1 MIQKRVYGYARV
13 STEIQDLTRQKK
25 LIQDYCSL
33 NGYLL
38 VDIITEKIS
47 GAKENKQSIAKL
59 MTLDNDDCDLVLVSE
74 LSRLSREDNLTKV
87 VGYLSTLIENGL
99 DVIFLDEPNKVY
111 KAHTN
116 FKLEDLILLIVKA
129 SNAAEERKKI
139 RERTTT
145 GKVTVIC
152 QNPYA
157 FVGQFAPY
165 GFKVIPNPEYVP
177 NKKGVAK
184 SLLAIDEEE
193 RKDIEYIF
201 DSVIS
206 GKTLHQIAREFNQQ
220 GKRTVRNG
228 VKFTEST
235 ISKTIRNTLY
245 KGERRYKKQI
255 YQIEPIISAD
265 RWELANGRI
274 KDNQLFRGTAS
285 KNFNPLRGII
295 YCPCGYA
302 MILHSN
308 SGSGLFNYQCCK
320 KSSDSDY
327 RKICKNYGLSATFL
341 LNSVWHTVSA
351 YLVGSNYKIKTD
363 EGIKQLEQSNLLLK
377 SRIAD
382 LQNFLANT
390 EKAREGKYNA
400 LSMTTNKV
408 IFKELESDI
417 TRFDD
422 EINNIERQIKATSE
436 EIAKNKTQIEIF
448 SQQATK
454 EQLNGLN
461 ELEKAEVY
469 KNVLSRVVYYSHNL
483 LCGFI
488 VIDFKNG
495 TRRIIAINNNGNNRY
510 VLDVPETFKFDEVKR
525 KITISVLPKP
535 NGKKFNL
542 GAFETREYNFKEYIK
557 SLSELDFE
565 KDNFLSEISLE
576 EIDFK
581 GLAVQASYTESEQ

>member
-1 MIQKRVYGYARV
+1 MTHKRVYGYARV
-13 STEIQDLTRQKK
+13 STEIQDLSRQKK
-25 LIQDYCSL
+25 LIQDYCNL

-145 GKVTVIC
+145 GKVSVIS

-157 FVGQFAPY
+157 FVGNSAPY
-165 GFKVIPNPEYVP
+165 GFKVVPNPNYTP
-177 NKKGVAK
+177 NRKGIAK

-201 DSVIS
+201 ESVIG
-206 GKTLHQIAREFNQQ
+206 GKTLRQIAKEFNEQ

-255 YQIEPIISAD
+255 YHIDPIIQPEK
-265 RWELANGRI
+265 WELANSMI

-285 KNFNPLRGII
+285 KNFNPLKGLL

-302 MILHSN
+302 MILHAN
-308 SGSGLFNYQCCK
+308 SGSGLFTYVCCK
-320 KSSDSDY
+320 RQSEAEYKN
-327 RKICKNYGLSATFL
+327 ICQNKGISATFL
-341 LNSVWHTVSA
+341 LNSVWHCVSD
-351 YLVGSNYKIKTD
+351 YLVGSNYRVKTNEEIRRLQD
-363 EGIKQLEQSNLLLK
+363 SKLVLR
-377 SRIAD
+377 SRIED
-382 LQNFLANT
+382 LQKYLAKNEET
-390 EKAREGKYNA
+390 RKGKFNA
-400 LSMTTNKV
+400 LSMTTNET
-408 IFKELESDI
+408 IFKQLESDI
-417 TRFDD
+417 TRLD
-422 EINNIERQIKATSE
+422 EENKNIELQIKATNE
-436 EIAKNKTQIEIF
+436 EIAKVNTQIEVF

-454 EQLNGLN
+454 EQLEGLN
-461 ELEKAEVY
+461 ELEKAEIY
-469 KNVLSRVVYYSHNL
+469 KNILNKVVYYSHNL

-495 TRRIIAINNNGNNRY
+495 TRRIIAINNNGRNRY
-510 VLDVPETFKFDEVKR
+510 VLDVPETFGFDEVKR
-525 KITISVLPKP
+525 KITISVLPKQK
-535 NGKKFNL
+535 GMKFNL
-542 GAFETREYNFKEYIK
+542 GFEAKEYNFKEYIK
-557 SLSELDFE
+557 TLSKVDFD
-565 KDNFLSEISLE
+565 KANYLSEISLK

-581 GLAVQASYTESEQ
+581 GLAVQASYTKSE